1 MRKKTRAGLFRIVR
15 LVLTENTAESPEH
28 SLISLERAN
37 WGAQPHYS
45 YRRRLSMVDRDDS
58 RCALAPSG
66 PPPLRDGV
74 VSHLRCS
81 ARTRCGSSPAHAH
94 QHKSPLT
101 GAFCIGGEAG
111 IRTLGALRLNGFQD
125 RRFRP
130 LSHLSS
136 AATGYRN
143 LARFDQRKT
152 LIYPCFSS
160 CCFWPG

>member
-81 ARTRCGSSPAHAH
+81 ARTRRGSSPAHVH

-101 GAFCIGGEAG
+101 GAFRIGGEAG
-111 IRTLGALRLNGFQD
+111 MTRAMRSPLRGRHRCAMALSRPCGARLEPGVG
-125 RRFRP
+125 P
-130 LSHLSS
+130 
-136 AATGYRN
+136 
-143 LARFDQRKT
+143 
-152 LIYPCFSS
+152 YPPMSINTKA
-160 CCFWPG
+160 P